1 MAGVIELE
9 GNDVLIVIAEVGI
22 AFAGFSS
29 IVAIFVRRETG
40 GWTRE
45 DILRLWQLLVYSLG
59 AVFFALFPLALF
71 YCGLAGSSI
80 WVASSAVLGAFM
92 AVNLALSLITVFR
105 ALQEDESALSRAVVA
120 TIASLSFMVL
130 VVQVLNALGVV
141 FKSSF
146 GGYLI
151 GLLWLLV
158 GSGFFFVRLLAVSG
172 LRPLSRRE

>member
-1 MAGVIELE
+1 ME
-9 GNDVLIVIAEVGI
+9 GSDVLIVIAEVGI

-40 GWTRE
+40 GWTRQ

-59 AVFFALFPLALF
+59 AVFFALAPFALF
-71 YCGLAGSSI
+71 YCGLGNLSI
-80 WVASSAVLGAFM
+80 WIASSAALAVFL
-92 AVNLALSLITVFR
+92 AVNLVLSLMTVFR

-120 TIASLSFMVL
+120 TVASLSVMAL
-130 VVQVLNALGVV
+130 LVQVLNAVGI
-141 FKSSF
+141 FFRSSL

-158 GSGFFFVRLLAVSG
+158 ASGFFFVRLLAVSG
-172 LRPLSRRE
+172 LRPLRR